1 MIAFSYFDYSDN
13 LDIEFWA
20 ENSHCLHLKY
30 SPDTHYLIGIYKKWI
45 MKEFNGI
52 LSDDTGLNDFKIHF
66 EDTADATAFKLRFN
80 INE

>member
-1 MIAFSYFDYSDN
+1 
-13 LDIEFWA
+13 
-20 ENSHCLHLKY
+20 
-30 SPDTHYLIGIYKKWI
+30 

-52 LSDDTGLNDFKIHF
+52 LSDDTVLNNFKIHF